1 RESLLASMSP
11 EAFRALVAS
20 HATVRERLLRRL
32 AGSVRELTARLLD
45 FGARR
50 VQARVW
56 AELLRVA
63 RAAGVEGNAARI
75 ERAPTHKEM
84 ASRVGT
90 SREEVTR
97 ELSRLARQGLLERS
111 GRVLVLRDVRALE
124 TLVADVAPEE
134 AEAPLDAPDESRE
147 FVAPG
152 ASRQRRAILVA
163 DVLDSS
169 SLMERDEDRTLERW
183 RALFAHATSDVIP
196 SHAGRSMAKLLGDGF
211 LAEFPDAP
219 HAVKCAFELHQGL
232 ARLNAAATAPA
243 LGMRVGIHVADV
255 IV

>member
-1 RESLLASMSP
+1 PWWRATPRCASGCC
-11 EAFRALVAS
+11 
-20 HATVRERLLRRL
+20 
-32 AGSVRELTARLLD
+32 AGSPGRCASS
-45 FGARR
+45 RR
-50 VQARVW
+50 ACSTS
-56 AELLRVA
+56 A
-63 RAAGVEGNAARI
+63 RAACRRASGPSSCAS
-75 ERAPTHKEM
+75 RAPPHKEM

-169 SLMERDEDRTLERW
+169 SLMERDEDR
-183 RALFAHATSDVIP
+183 
-196 SHAGRSMAKLLGDGF
+196 
-211 LAEFPDAP
+211 
-219 HAVKCAFELHQGL
+219 
-232 ARLNAAATAPA
+232 
-243 LGMRVGIHVADV
+243 
-255 IV
+255 